1 MEAPADWRRQ
11 LFRKQSSV
19 TALQVQLLP
28 FPLCGCGVVVA
39 RLSSKQQ
46 AGVRFAPPVLIG
58 RWCTG
63 NIRDSDSRELRS
75 IRRRPTSAWCTGNIS
90 GFEPEEARSLRA
102 AESYGSVDIGTSSC
116 LENSRGSRRCGF
128 NSCRF
133 RSLVLKKRPVAQR
146 QEQLPY
152 KQTIGGSSPPGTTRA
167 GVAQRKEASVLGTEQ
182 CRFESCRRYFC
193 PRGPAWSGRLPVTQE
208 IARSNRVGGA

>member
-1 MEAPADWRRQ
+1 M
-11 LFRKQSSV
+11 
-19 TALQVQLLP
+19 
-28 FPLCGCGVVVA
+28 VA

-46 AGVRFAPPVLIG
+46 AGVRFALPVLIG

-75 IRRRPTSAWCTGNIS
+75 IRRRPTSVWCTGNIS

-102 AESYGSVDIGTSSC
+102 AEIYGSVDIGTSSC

-133 RSLVLKKRPVAQR
+133 RFDPVAQR
-146 QEQLPY
+146 QERLPY
-152 KQTIGGSSPPGTTRA
+152 KQTIGGSSPPGITHT

-182 CRFESCRRYFC
+182 CRFESCRRYLC
-193 PRGPAWSGRLPVTQE
+193 PRGPARSGRLPVTQE